1 MCDRL
6 FYTDNKSNM
15 YLPKVNMS
23 LPLNKEHNSRDEMR
37 TGEKCMS
44 LFSVFHNA
52 LEIRSCSSCIVHII
66 LVLNHYIA
74 YQMLCIRAVVL
85 AEHIE

>member
-1 MCDRL
+1 MH
-6 FYTDNKSNM
+6 
-15 YLPKVNMS
+15 LPKVNMS
-23 LPLNKEHNSRDEMR
+23 LPLNKEHNRKLGIWDKNSRDEMR

>member
-1 MCDRL
+1 
-6 FYTDNKSNM
+6 
-15 YLPKVNMS
+15 
-23 LPLNKEHNSRDEMR
+23 
-37 TGEKCMS
+37 MS

-52 LEIRSCSSCIVHII
+52 LEIGSCSSCIVHII